1 MSELALI
8 LTTTRF
14 GDVEVAPESL
24 LRFPEGLIGL
34 GGSEY
39 ALIPAPH
46 GPFVW
51 CQSASDP
58 GVALVLTR
66 PQRFFPHFTLE
77 LAEADAERLGID
89 GPEPTE
95 IFVTVRAAPVP
106 ADCTANLKAPIVAIG
121 TPGPSPRRAHQVLNQ
136 ADGVALRTPLF

>member
-1 MSELALI
+1 MSELAVI

-14 GDVEVAPESL
+14 GDIEVAAESL

-39 ALIPAPH
+39 ALIPAPR

-66 PQRFFPHFTLE
+66 PERFFPHFRLE
-77 LAEADAERLGID
+77 LAEADAERVGLD

-95 IFVTVRAAPVP
+95 VFVTVSAAPLA

-121 TPGPSPRRAHQVLNQ
+121 TPGERPRRAHQVLNQ
-136 ADGVALRTPLF
+136 ADGAQLRTPLF